1 MARITTREKVKMI
14 HDDLHGKLEFISG
27 KWFYNKKEI
36 KNIEKYLLQANY
48 CDTMNELND
57 VIDMYKIMYGTTGL
71 WYDLPIIEEARNLEE
86 LKPLCYPLNDK
97 QLTIINYL
105 LRHDEEVFFILTGV
119 GGSGKSTFGNIICK
133 IFDNDTA
140 SLNLSD
146 LGDDFK
152 LATGIDKRLI
162 YSTEIN
168 SDDINNGVLKQ
179 LFSNEEITVNPKHK
193 QPYKAR
199 CQSAFFF
206 NCNKN
211 PRLDLSDTGMLRRI
225 LYYSMDEKIK
235 NPDPKLA
242 KMEWSHDAL
251 VNIVA
256 HALKIDM
263 TNWKSKFEAET
274 RYNLIKDNS
283 VYRFKSKEDYAA
295 YCTACKDDGLKNFS
309 KPNWEAIRELLK
321 EWHYIDNGDGL
332 TALKPSQQDE
342 ELFKSIF

>member
-1 MARITTREKVKMI
+1 MI
-14 HDDLHGKLEFISG
+14 HEDLKGKLEFISG

-36 KNIEKYLLQANY
+36 KNIEKYLLQSGY

-57 VIDMYKIMYGTTGL
+57 VIDMYKIMYGTTGV
-71 WYDLPIIEEARNLEE
+71 WYDLPIIEEARNLTE

-105 LRHDEEVFFILTGV
+105 LRHNEEFFFILTGV

-140 SLNLSD
+140 ALNLSD
-146 LGDDFK
+146 LGEDFK

-211 PRLDLSDTGMLRRI
+211 PRLDLSDSGMLRRI
-225 LYYSMDEKIK
+225 LYYSMNEKIK
-235 NPDPKLA
+235 NPNPELA
-242 KMEWSHDAL
+242 KKEWSHDDL

-256 HALKIDM
+256 HAMKVDM
-263 TNWKSKFEAET
+263 TNWKNKFEAET

-283 VYRFKSKEDYAA
+283 VYRFKDKTDYAA
-295 YCTACKDDGLKNFS
+295 YCQCCKDDGLKAFS
-309 KPNWEAIRELLK
+309 KPNWESIRDLLK
-321 EWHYIDNGDGL
+321 EWRFIDNGDGL
-332 TALKPSQQDE
+332 TALPPSQQDE
-342 ELFKSIF
+342 ELFNSIF